1 MGFFQLPGSGW
12 VVSARDLALIDLLWR
27 RWSPGLSLDP
37 ARRAELHACLK
48 ASMPAP
54 IKYYRGMLRPGIV
67 RASRRLTQPITVP
80 LLQLH
85 GSHDGCILPQV
96 VDDRHRFAGPH
107 ALEVVPELGHFPHIE
122 APQGDRGTDRGVGRI
137 ADHSLRVA
145 RCDTRPGGSD

>member
-85 GSHDGCILPQV
+85 GSHDGCILPKWST
-96 VDDRHRFAGPH
+96 
-107 ALEVVPELGHFPHIE
+107 
-122 APQGDRGTDRGVGRI
+122 TDIASPARTRWRSSPNSATSRTSRRPRAIAERI
-137 ADHSLRVA
+137 AA
-145 RCDTRPGGSD
+145 WAE

>member
-54 IKYYRGMLRPGIV
+54 ISTTGGCCDP
-67 RASRRLTQPITVP
+67 AS
-80 LLQLH
+80 
-85 GSHDGCILPQV
+85 
-96 VDDRHRFAGPH
+96 
-107 ALEVVPELGHFPHIE
+107 
-122 APQGDRGTDRGVGRI
+122 
-137 ADHSLRVA
+137 
-145 RCDTRPGGSD
+145 